1 MKYFILESSVVN
13 GQMANAVTVK
23 DDINSARM
31 VFHQIRASQLANSEV
46 TYGFAIAIDEESNV
60 IEKELHGNIE
70 TATN

>member
-13 GQMANAVTVK
+13 GQMANGVTVK

-31 VFHQIRASQLANSEV
+31 VFHQIRASQLANSKV

-60 IEKELHGNIE
+60 IEKEMHGNIE
-70 TATN
+70 TASE